1 MSALSARCQR
11 REKGERQEVMT
22 SQEKLK
28 TALVL
33 IEGAEKSVRELR
45 RIIEQLMLAKV
56 EEMPTSEKLQYELQ
70 VIQVTA
76 SARKMHE
83 TLMHFADDTELL

>member
-28 TALVL
+28 TALIL
-33 IEGAEKSVRELR
+33 IKGSEKSVRELR
-45 RIIEQLMLAKV
+45 RIIEQLMLC
-56 EEMPTSEKLQYELQ
+56 
-70 VIQVTA
+70 
-76 SARKMHE
+76 R
-83 TLMHFADDTELL
+83 

>member
-1 MSALSARCQR
+1 
-11 REKGERQEVMT
+11 MT